1 MMTTYDALA
10 ARHCQLPIIWSVSKL
25 IGCRSYQSTN
35 QRRGHHLFYLAGM
48 AKLADATD
56 LSSVGDYTVRVRLSL
71 PALMNKTRKGSKIMK
86 YKILIKYADAKL
98 KNLWEVYGSTTVAG
112 STVTFTEFETD
123 DVNELQNTI
132 TELDK
137 QIGHENIRVISDVTY
152 NVGVTVDIAKA
163 DNDVTDNNE

>member
-1 MMTTYDALA
+1 
-10 ARHCQLPIIWSVSKL
+10 
-25 IGCRSYQSTN
+25 
-35 QRRGHHLFYLAGM
+35 
-48 AKLADATD
+48 
-56 LSSVGDYTVRVRLSL
+56 
-71 PALMNKTRKGSKIMK
+71 MK
-86 YKILIKYADAKL
+86 YKILIKYTDAKL

-152 NVGVTVDIAKA
+152 SVGITVDVAKA

>member
-1 MMTTYDALA
+1 
-10 ARHCQLPIIWSVSKL
+10 
-25 IGCRSYQSTN
+25 
-35 QRRGHHLFYLAGM
+35 
-48 AKLADATD
+48 
-56 LSSVGDYTVRVRLSL
+56 
-71 PALMNKTRKGSKIMK
+71 MK
-86 YKILIKYADAKL
+86 YKILIKYTDAKL